1 MNQLLWSAA
10 SVAARV
16 FKNRRA
22 GFFDT
27 DILRKDHKGEAALQ
41 PAALRI
47 AVAVEMRPSTY
58 RPLIESNAGKTS
70 G

>member
-10 SVAARV
+10 SVAARM
-16 FKNRRA
+16 FKNLRV

-27 DILRKDHKGEAALQ
+27 DILRKDRKGEAALQ

-47 AVAVEMRPSTY
+47 AVAVRDETKHIPAGY
-58 RPLIESNAGKTS
+58 RIQCR
-70 G
+70 